1 MASSRRDK
9 RSAATAVAA
18 RTGASKA
25 ATSGGLIWIL
35 AALLVVIAVWSY
47 SNSFQGVFIGD
58 DFPGIVQ
65 NTSIRSLSPITA
77 PLSPPKETTV
87 AGRPVANLTF
97 AMNYAFGSG
106 TNSTWGY
113 HLVNLLIHLLAG
125 LLLFGVV
132 RRSLLTPPLRDRF
145 GDAAAP
151 LAFAIAAIWIA
162 HPLHTQAVTF
172 IVQRVESLMGL
183 FYLATLYCAI
193 RGADGDF
200 QSPGWT
206 TAAIVFCALGMGTK
220 ETMVTAPII
229 VLLWIWLLRPDIR
242 LFGPPR
248 ALLIGLAATMV
259 IVIALALTEAR
270 SVSAGFGVKG
280 WTPWSYFRTQI
291 GVIVHYV
298 RLAFWP
304 RPLVFQYGWLPAASW
319 SEVLPQFA
327 LLASI
332 AVATLF
338 AIVKRWPAG
347 LLGAWFLLILA
358 PSSSILPISTEVAAE
373 HRMYLP
379 LAAIVAAVVLTTAGV
394 SFRLGFRPS
403 TDQKPTGSGSRKL
416 TPAVL
421 NVGFALLA
429 LPLAVATHARNRAY
443 ESQEAMAL
451 DVVQNRPQNA
461 QAQLTY
467 GSFLVGEGRFAEAEA
482 HLRTALTLP
491 LSPSTTE
498 ATARSLTHLY
508 LGLAL
513 LSQEKADEARKS
525 LQQAIIFRPDLERAY
540 GPLAEAQLDLGH
552 APEAIVTLEIAIA
565 RQPDD
570 PTLLKRA
577 AWVLATSSNAAAR
590 NGARAIELAERAVVR
605 TERRDPVALDTLAAA
620 LAEAGQFDAAIVAVR
635 RSIDLVPPSERN
647 GLGAMLRGHLGLFE
661 ARRPVRSATW

>member
-9 RSAATAVAA
+9 RSAASAVAA
-18 RTGASKA
+18 KPGVRKTATG
-25 ATSGGLIWIL
+25 GRLVWML
-35 AALLVVIAVWSY
+35 AALLVAIGLYSY
-47 SNSFQGVFIGD
+47 STSFQGAFLGD
-58 DFPGIVQ
+58 DFDSIIQ
-65 NTSIRSLSPITA
+65 NASIRSLSPITT
-77 PLSPPKETTV
+77 PLSPPKDTTL
-87 AGRPVANLTF
+87 AARPIANLTF
-97 AMNYAFGSG
+97 ALNYAFGPG

-113 HLVNLLIHLLAG
+113 HLVNLAIHLAAG

-145 GDAAAP
+145 GEAAVP

-193 RGADGDF
+193 RGSETDF
-200 QSPGWT
+200 HNRGWT

-229 VLLWIWLLRPDIR
+229 VALWIWLLQPDVR
-242 LFGPPR
+242 LLGAPR
-248 ALLIGLAATMV
+248 TLLAGLAVTMV
-259 IVIALALTEAR
+259 IVIALAATEAR
-270 SVSAGFGVKG
+270 TVSAGFGVTG
-280 WTPWSYFRTQI
+280 WTPWSYLRTQA
-291 GVIVHYV
+291 GVIGHYV

-304 RPLVFQYGWLPAASW
+304 KPLVFQYGWPAASW
-319 SEVLPQFA
+319 TEVLPQFA
-327 LLASI
+327 LLGSL
-332 AVATLF
+332 AVATLI
-338 AIVKRWPAG
+338 AIVKRWPVA

-379 LAAIVAAVVLTTAGV
+379 LAAIVAAVVLMIA
-394 SFRLGFRPS
+394 P
-403 TDQKPTGSGSRKL
+403 RKL

-421 NVGFALLA
+421 NLGFALLA
-429 LPLAVATHARNRAY
+429 LPLAVATRDRNRVY
-443 ESQEAMAL
+443 ESPEGMAL
-451 DVVQNRPQNA
+451 DVVQSRPQNA

-467 GSFLVGEGRFAEAEA
+467 GSYLVGQGRYSEGEA

-491 LSPSTTE
+491 LSPSTNE

-513 LSQEKADEARKS
+513 LSQQEAYEASQSLSKAIA
-525 LQQAIIFRPDLERAY
+525 FRPDLDRAY
-540 GPLAEAQLDLGH
+540 GPLAEAQLDLGR
-552 APEAIVTLEIAIA
+552 AREAVVTLELAIA
-565 RQPDD
+565 RRPDEL
-570 PTLLKRA
+570 TLLKRA

-590 NGARAIELAERAVVR
+590 NGARAIELATRAVLR

-620 LAEAGQFDAAIVAVR
+620 YAEAGQFDLAVSAVR
-635 RSIDLVPPSERN
+635 QSIDLVPPSEPS

-661 ARRPVRSATW
+661 ARRPVRSVQW